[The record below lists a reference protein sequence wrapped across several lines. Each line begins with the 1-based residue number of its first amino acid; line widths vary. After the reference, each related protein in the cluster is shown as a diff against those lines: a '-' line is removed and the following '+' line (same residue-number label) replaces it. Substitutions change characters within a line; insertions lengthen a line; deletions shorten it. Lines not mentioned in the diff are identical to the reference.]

1 MKYKFYINNLDCA
14 NCANKIEELLN
25 KEKDI
30 INANVNFNKLTITLE
45 STLSTGVLE
54 LVTTIAKKIEPDIII
69 TMKKDPE
76 DSSIFHNEFKIN
88 LIIFLTRLIIG
99 ILGMYLLN
107 GTLSK
112 IFIIISFILLLYKVF
127 IKALKQL
134 KQLIIDENLLL
145 TISCLG
151 AYFTNNIHE
160 GLMVII
166 LYDLGKLLE
175 QLAINNTR
183 KSIKSMMDIKVEY
196 ANLVEGNIIKQI
208 PPENVSIGDII
219 LVKPFEK
226 VPLDG
231 IVLTGDTKLNTSSLT
246 GESKLLKVSPSS
258 IVLSGMINTNN
269 AFKMKVTANYENST
283 VSKILKLLDSATDRK
298 AKTETF
304 VSKTAKIY
312 TPIIL
317 IISILTVLILPL
329 CFDFSIQDAIYRA
342 LVFLVISCP
351 CAIAISVPLSY
362 FSGIGRASKEGIL
375 IKGSDYLDTIGDI
388 KKIIFDKTG
397 TLTTGKFTDYELIIL
412 DKTYKKEEII
422 KYYVSLE
429 KLSNHPIAKSIQNI
443 FSNYKTFSVSNFQ
456 EITGSGVKGTI
467 KDNHLLLGSANF
479 CQSNILDDA
488 IYLKINNQNVA
499 KLFLKDGLKSDS
511 YKTIQEIHQLGIDI
525 SMYTGDNIEIAKRIG
540 EKLKI
545 KDIHA
550 SLLPQDK
557 FNLLTKTI
565 KNNQLLAFVGDGVN
579 DAPSLSLAPIGISL
593 GGVGSDA
600 AIEAADIVIMN
611 DQISKIPTC
620 IKISRYTRKIIKQN
634 LTFAIFTKI
643 FVMIL
648 NICGIASMA
657 QAVFADTGVTLLT
670 IVNTT
675 RILNHKFK

>member
-45 STLSTGVLE
+45 SPLSTGVLE

-88 LIIFLTRLIIG
+88 LIIFLTGLIIG
-99 ILGMYLLN
+99 VLGMYLLN

-258 IVLSGMINTNN
+258 VVLSGMINTNN

-412 DKTYKKEEII
+412 DKNYKKEEII

-467 KDNHLLLGSANF
+467 KDNHFLLGSANF

-620 IKISRYTRKIIKQN
+620 IKISRYTRKTIKQN

-670 IVNTT
+670 IINTT

>member
-30 INANVNFNKLTITLE
+30 INANINFNKLTITLE

-88 LIIFLTRLIIG
+88 LIIFLTGLIIG
-99 ILGMYLLN
+99 VLGMYLLN

-134 KQLIIDENLLL
+134 KQLTIDENLLL

-166 LYDLGKLLE
+166 LYDLGKILE
-175 QLAINNTR
+175 QLAVNNTR

-456 EITGSGVKGTI
+456 EVTGSGVKGTI
-467 KDNHLLLGSANF
+467 NNKHFLLGSANF

-499 KLFLKDGLKSDS
+499 KLFLKDGLKTDS

-550 SLLPQDK
+550 GFLPQDK

-565 KNNQLLAFVGDGVN
+565 ENNPLLAFVGDGVN

-670 IVNTT
+670 IINTT